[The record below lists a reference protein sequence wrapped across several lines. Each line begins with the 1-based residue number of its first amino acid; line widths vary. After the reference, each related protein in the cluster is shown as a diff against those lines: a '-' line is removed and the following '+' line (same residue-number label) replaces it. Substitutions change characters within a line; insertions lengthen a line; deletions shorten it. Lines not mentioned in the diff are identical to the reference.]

1 MTTIENIDLPV
12 IQPSVATPTQAP
24 AERRPEWLKVKIPTG
39 DTFQFLKTMMRSKE
53 LHTVCEEARCPNMAE
68 CWSAGTATF
77 MILGDTCT
85 RSCGFCAVKTGRP
98 GTTDPEEPGRV
109 AEAVRLMKVTHAVI
123 TSVNRDELRDGG
135 AGIFAE
141 TIRQTR
147 QENPGTRVEVLIPD
161 FKGNLELLGLIIDAR
176 PDILN
181 HNTETVPSLYRR
193 VRPQGKYHWTLSVL
207 EESKRRGMV
216 TKTGIMLGLGE
227 SREELLSTMRDL
239 AERQVDILTLGQ
251 YLQPTKQHLP
261 VDRFVT
267 PAEFDELRD
276 IGLEMGFRYV
286 ESGPLVRS
294 SYHAER
300 HV

>member
-161 FKGNLELLGLIIDAR
+161 FKGNLELLGLIIERLTGRTPTLIDDDGAPHGKR
-176 PDILN
+176 TSAFWNPPELGNGQRLSANVTTSEILASLA
-181 HNTETVPSLYRR
+181 ETGMRTLAFSRSRISAELVLRYTRRR
-193 VRPQGKYHWTLSVL
+193 V
-207 EESKRRGMV
+207 EEGGAV
-216 TKTGIMLGLGE
+216 PP
-227 SREELLSTMRDL
+227 
-239 AERQVDILTLGQ
+239 ERI
-251 YLQPTKQHLP
+251 
-261 VDRFVT
+261 
-267 PAEFDELRD
+267 
-276 IGLEMGFRYV
+276 
-286 ESGPLVRS
+286 
-294 SYHAER
+294 ER
-300 HV
+300 